1 MIENEN
7 LILCLSC
14 GTTIDPRFA
23 RCPSCNFAIGTSAG
37 LDPVG
42 SIHDEGRMWV
52 KATEVK
58 RPKPIV
64 VIGVWL
70 IFLPMLVGS
79 AAVAL
84 NILTEGSGSGASGFV
99 FFWIGVGLSILSLVF
114 LIKVTGNYL
123 RKD

>member
-1 MIENEN
+1 MIQNEN
-7 LILCLSC
+7 LILCPSC

-42 SIHDEGRMWV
+42 SIYDEGRMWV
-52 KATEVK
+52 KATEAN

-64 VIGVWL
+64 VIGVWI

-84 NILTEGSGSGASGFV
+84 NILTEGSGSGAAHFV

>member
-7 LILCLSC
+7 LILCPSC

-84 NILTEGSGSGASGFV
+84 NILTEGSGSGAAQFV

-114 LIKVTGNYL
+114 LIKMTGNYL